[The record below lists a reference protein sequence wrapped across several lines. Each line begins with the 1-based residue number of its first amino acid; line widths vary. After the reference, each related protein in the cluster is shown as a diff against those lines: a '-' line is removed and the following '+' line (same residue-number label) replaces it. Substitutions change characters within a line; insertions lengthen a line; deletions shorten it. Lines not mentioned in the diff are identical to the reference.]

1 MKYFNIFWILALLLS
16 PACVN
21 KEGNSNEEEARF
33 LFNESAE
40 LIIDITKKFNLA
52 SDSLSI
58 DSINKIYEKSITEI
72 NFSVPS
78 ETDLKLTEQENDSL
92 FKLISLMKETK
103 CNKLL
108 QLSFN
113 NSDSINKDSINRL
126 HTIKN

>member
-58 DSINKIYEKSITEI
+58 DSINKIYEKRITEI
-72 NFSVPS
+72 NFSFPS

-92 FKLISLMKETK
+92 FKLIERMQFEKSEKLRIFAIVNTDSLTK
-103 CNKLL
+103 KYSEEF
-108 QLSFN
+108 Q
-113 NSDSINKDSINRL
+113 
-126 HTIKN
+126 